1 MAARIPAT
9 EITGVHGA
17 LVKRLTKRMLG
28 QVPEPLGVYWHNR
41 KVLKSY
47 LAISSKA
54 QKWDACDPSLKSFA
68 HMAVASL
75 IGCSWCLDF
84 GYFQAHNEH
93 LDVEKA
99 RQVPRWR
106 ESEVFTPLE
115 RDVMAYAD
123 AMSQTP
129 PTVTD
134 EMSARL
140 LKQLGAPAMVE
151 LTSFIALANVYARS
165 NVAFGIESDGFAK
178 ACGLEPLAEP
188 SARPGVASAA

>member
-1 MAARIPAT
+1 MAARIPTT

-17 LVKRLTKRMLG
+17 LVKRLTKKMLG

-41 KVLKSY
+41 PVLKGY

-54 QKWDACDPSLKSFA
+54 QKWDACDLSLKSFA

-93 LDVEKA
+93 LALEKA
-99 RQVPRWR
+99 REVPRWR

-115 RDVMAYAD
+115 RDVMAYAE

-134 EMSARL
+134 ELSARL

-151 LTSFIALANVYARS
+151 LTAFIALANVYARS

-178 ACGLEPLAEP
+178 TCGLKPLAEP
-188 SARPGVASAA
+188 TGRPGVAAAA